1 MSKIF
6 SESDFDE
13 EGGIIRFK
21 KPSSTNILQE
31 SYQTD
36 QPSGVRAQAFELLP
50 IQCDLGQDT
59 WAQSASNKLFDGSLF
74 SCSVLCKP

>member
-13 EGGIIRFK
+13 EGRIIRFK
-21 KPSSTNILQE
+21 KPSSTNVLQKN
-31 SYQTD
+31 YQTV
-36 QPSGVRAQAFELLP
+36 QPSGVRAQASELPP

-59 WAQSASNKLFDGSLF
+59 WAPSASNKLFDGSLF
-74 SCSVLCKP
+74 SHSVLCKP